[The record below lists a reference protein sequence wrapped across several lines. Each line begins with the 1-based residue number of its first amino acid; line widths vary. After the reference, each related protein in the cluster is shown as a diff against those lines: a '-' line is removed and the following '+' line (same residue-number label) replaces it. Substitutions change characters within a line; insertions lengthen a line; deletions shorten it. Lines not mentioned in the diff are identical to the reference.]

1 MKLGHREDGDA
12 AGFFIAE
19 DAVSKQHTYQ
29 ALVLLAVLLCL
40 TGCGS
45 DAGGDD
51 LIIPESPLPFPDTPD
66 KLMQNFLTTY
76 ESMNF
81 TEFTRM
87 TDPAFVTIL
96 QQSTTTR
103 FPTVGTTLDVLEEKR
118 IHGRMFSRQSV
129 VDPLGSTVPG
139 IQIIEF
145 LTFARQSAWTTSPPG
160 DAIPN
165 TTTALYDVELR
176 LDRGQPA
183 SMLAVLG
190 TIRFYVTQR
199 DSVVRGAHRPYYQMV
214 GQVDLTDPGF
224 DKALRLTAWGTVTA
238 LFR

>member
-1 MKLGHREDGDA
+1 MN
-12 AGFFIAE
+12 
-19 DAVSKQHTYQ
+19 KQHTIQ
-29 ALVLLAVLLCL
+29 ALVLLAALLCL
-40 TGCGS
+40 TGCGDS
-45 DAGGDD
+45 DVGGGG
-51 LIIPESPLPFPDTPD
+51 LIVPESSLPFPDDPD
-66 KLMQNFLTTY
+66 KLMRNFLTTY

-87 TDPAFVTIL
+87 TAPAFVTVL

-118 IHGRMFSRQSV
+118 IAERMFSRQSV

-139 IQIIEF
+139 IQTVEF

-165 TTTALYDVELR
+165 TTNALYDVELR
-176 LDRGQPA
+176 LDRGQTA

-199 DSVVRGAHRPYYQMV
+199 DSVVGGAHRPYYQMV

-224 DKALRLTAWGTVTA
+224 DKALRLTAWGTVKA